1 MNAASELSPPTAAA
15 GGGGDCKCSHEG
27 RADEAGR
34 DRAGGRS
41 DGAGRGY
48 GAGGA
53 QTGERGCE
61 VGGGGRGAASGG
73 GGLSGRHGEVDG
85 GDRILESGGAQGGS
99 PIAVSGGESG
109 DAQAGGGG
117 TGEGNG
123 GPSHSHSS
131 SSSNINSIGG
141 RRRNSAR
148 EGDMDLDDEDEDDL
162 ELEGFEELSLSE
174 LPAAGS
180 DAGLLC
186 GYLNKVAGKG
196 PLRAAKTRWFAL
208 EASSC
213 SLLYYRDPKQVRP
226 LGRISVAH
234 ASFSYD
240 VDGEPGRFEIRTP
253 ERRCVLEA
261 ADQQTMLYWLQE
273 LQKKRCEH
281 SLGIGTASAADTL
294 SAGLVARSAQAEEA
308 GGASEGP
315 HTEPLPPILPPLPE
329 PTGLVGQLAAI
340 LPAPMQPTALSNYS
354 LKHLG
359 TEIRNSMSQLRVGRG
374 GRENRRSQL
383 YQEAADTDIV
393 DTVALPREQDSTGPN
408 PQAYPEPAPRQRMS
422 LGGFRNKLGMKRR
435 PLSRALNDTENLG
448 VPVDTSDADL
458 EMEVSRLRQE
468 LDTQKEVVRLL
479 QQSLHSVHQE
489 QRRRE
494 RESSTLQRNILQ
506 QAQQRVQKLSSRVET
521 VYARPGSSEQA
532 DASASPGDGGGRAA
546 STSDVPVTL
555 LIDFAVPVSPKAE
568 EGGNQACDKSDA
580 QHRASV
586 GFVEREVGES
596 LTEEGGGGSLR
607 QEVAA
612 LKKKVEELQEIVRT
626 YSVVIQVKD
635 ETIVHLTRRLGEK
648 ELREGMATA
657 TLSGMRNQGIHV
669 QQEEMQKLED
679 DILAYKTQNKFLNKE
694 IMELGQLWKRAEDRE
709 AALQEKMCMQEAR
722 CCQLES
728 RYLVLLQEASGPLR
742 SGTSEDSHSQEMVSR
757 LLEEAMMADVY
768 TPDGTEHQQQQLIAR
783 PILTSEYDQYGFRTE
798 PDGLGEEERL
808 AAKALALD
816 RRSLSIIETRL
827 DASLRVKWENMLA
840 ASREPSRSP
849 ELKMLM
855 RSGVPHEL
863 RSRVWR
869 WAVEQHVRAIRG
881 RHAAS
886 YYCEL
891 LERSHG
897 QHNPAARQVELDL
910 PRTLPNNRHFET
922 QSSEGI
928 VKLRRVL
935 LAYAWHN
942 PEVGYCQG
950 LNRLAAIALIYLEEE
965 QAFWCLVAIVEC
977 LMPPDYYSKTLLAS
991 QVDQRLFKEL
1001 VTEKLP
1007 RLAAHFEQHGVD
1019 VSLIT
1024 FNWFLVLF
1032 VDSVGSDMVFRI
1044 WDAFLYEGT
1053 KVIFRYALAML
1064 KCREEQ
1070 LIKHHSNSAIF
1081 NYLRIFTHSIH
1092 DYRQL
1097 ATIAF
1102 VDMNPFPMRYINQ
1115 KRVQHRDRVRAELS
1129 ELERVRLEFV
1139 RHRQNIGVEEKSFLS
1154 EEEEDS

>member
-1 MNAASELSPPTAAA
+1 
-15 GGGGDCKCSHEG
+15 
-27 RADEAGR
+27 
-34 DRAGGRS
+34 
-41 DGAGRGY
+41 
-48 GAGGA
+48 
-53 QTGERGCE
+53 
-61 VGGGGRGAASGG
+61 
-73 GGLSGRHGEVDG
+73 
-85 GDRILESGGAQGGS
+85 
-99 PIAVSGGESG
+99 
-109 DAQAGGGG
+109 
-117 TGEGNG
+117 
-123 GPSHSHSS
+123 
-131 SSSNINSIGG
+131 
-141 RRRNSAR
+141 
-148 EGDMDLDDEDEDDL
+148 
-162 ELEGFEELSLSE
+162 
-174 LPAAGS
+174 
-180 DAGLLC
+180 
-186 GYLNKVAGKG
+186 
-196 PLRAAKTRWFAL
+196 
-208 EASSC
+208 
-213 SLLYYRDPKQVRP
+213 
-226 LGRISVAH
+226 
-234 ASFSYD
+234 
-240 VDGEPGRFEIRTP
+240 
-253 ERRCVLEA
+253 
-261 ADQQTMLYWLQE
+261 MLYWLQE

-281 SLGIGTASAADTL
+281 SLGIGTASAADNL
-294 SAGLVARSAQAEEA
+294 SAGLVARSAQGMGAELTEEA
-308 GGASEGP
+308 DGASEGP

-393 DTVALPREQDSTGPN
+393 DTVALPREQDIT
-408 PQAYPEPAPRQRMS
+408 EPAPRQRMS

-435 PLSRALNDTENLG
+435 PLSRALNESENLG

-506 QAQQRVQKLSSRVET
+506 HAQQRVQKLSSRVET
-521 VYARPGSSEQA
+521 V
-532 DASASPGDGGGRAA
+532 
-546 STSDVPVTL
+546 
-555 LIDFAVPVSPKAE
+555 
-568 EGGNQACDKSDA
+568 
-580 QHRASV
+580 
-586 GFVEREVGES
+586 
-596 LTEEGGGGSLR
+596 LTEEGVGGPLW

-635 ETIVHLTRRLGEK
+635 ETIVRLTRRLGEK

-657 TLSGMRNQGIHV
+657 SLSGMRNQGIHV

-742 SGTSEDSHSQEMVSR
+742 SGISEDAHSQEMVSR

-768 TPDGTEHQQQQLIAR
+768 TPDGTEHRQQQLIAR

-869 WAVEQHVRAIRG
+869 WAVEQHVRATRG

-1032 VDSVGSDMVFRI
+1032 VDSVGSDMLFRI

-1070 LIKHHSNSAIF
+1070 LMKHHSNSAIF

-1115 KRVQHRDRVRAELS
+1115 KRVLHRDRVRAELS

-1139 RHRQNIGVEEKSFLS
+1139 RDRQNIRVEEKSFLS

>member
-1 MNAASELSPPTAAA
+1 
-15 GGGGDCKCSHEG
+15 
-27 RADEAGR
+27 
-34 DRAGGRS
+34 
-41 DGAGRGY
+41 
-48 GAGGA
+48 
-53 QTGERGCE
+53 TGERGCE

-73 GGLSGRHGEVDG
+73 GGLSG
-85 GDRILESGGAQGGS
+85 S
-99 PIAVSGGESG
+99 
-109 DAQAGGGG
+109 
-117 TGEGNG
+117 
-123 GPSHSHSS
+123 
-131 SSSNINSIGG
+131 
-141 RRRNSAR
+141 
-148 EGDMDLDDEDEDDL
+148 
-162 ELEGFEELSLSE
+162 
-174 LPAAGS
+174 AAGS

-294 SAGLVARSAQAEEA
+294 SAGLVARSAQVFLYYVPFMKSRKSKNIIA
-308 GGASEGP
+308 
-315 HTEPLPPILPPLPE
+315 LPE

-393 DTVALPREQDSTGPN
+393 DTVALPREQDSTGAARMHPFRLLIISVSCVFAKGPN

-506 QAQQRVQKLSSRVET
+506 QAQQR
-521 VYARPGSSEQA
+521 
-532 DASASPGDGGGRAA
+532 
-546 STSDVPVTL
+546 
-555 LIDFAVPVSPKAE
+555 
-568 EGGNQACDKSDA
+568 
-580 QHRASV
+580 HRASV

-742 SGTSEDSHSQEMVSR
+742 SGISEDSHSQEMVSR